1 MTPTLIGLL
10 GIFLLFFLMVFRT
23 PVAFAMLLAGFFG
36 MWALEGFR
44 TAGALILT
52 ESYGAVASETL
63 IVVPMFVLLGNIAS
77 AAGFSRGLYD
87 AAYAWVGHYRGGLA
101 SASVLG
107 CAAFSAVSGS
117 SVATAVTIG
126 KVALPEMK
134 RLGYADGLAT
144 GSVAAGGTLG
154 FLIPPSTGFV
164 LYAILTEQSIGRLF
178 MAGILPGLLLCVL
191 FIITVWLIALK
202 NPAEAPPGPH
212 LPLAERVAALAMA
225 GPLLGVMVLTIGGI
239 YVGAFTPVEASGI
252 GAALVILIAFLGGKL
267 DWRSFREAVLDTL
280 RTTAML
286 YMIVIG
292 ANVLNPFFAV
302 TQIPATLGEGLQS
315 LGLGPYGTLLVIS
328 IPVVFPVIVAM
339 GFDPIWFG
347 VVAVIVIEMG
357 MITPPGGPE
366 RLRGAR
372 GGGRCA
378 AEHGVPRRLPL
389 PDRDDRR
396 ADPDHPDPP
405 DRAVHPQFHV
415 RLTGR
420 GPHLAVPLAL
430 DTRCCGGTRK
440 GSRRSHFH
448 QSVLGKTHGAV

>member
-1 MTPTLIGLL
+1 MSGTTVGLL
-10 GIFLLFFLMVFRT
+10 GIALLFILMVFRT

-36 MWALEGFR
+36 MWVLEGFR

-87 AAYAWVGHYRGGLA
+87 AAYAWVGHFRGGLA

-134 RLGYADGLAT
+134 RLGYADSLAT

-164 LYAILTEQSIGRLF
+164 IYAILTEQSIGRLF
-178 MAGILPGLLLCVL
+178 MAGILPGALLMIL
-191 FIITVWLIALK
+191 FIATVWLMALR
-202 NPAEAPPGPH
+202 NPTEAPAGPNV
-212 LPLAERVAALAMA
+212 PMGERFRILGHAA
-225 GPLLGVMVLTIGGI
+225 PLLGVMVLTIGGI

-252 GAALVILIAFLGGKL
+252 GAGLVILIALLTRKL
-267 DWRSFREAVLDTL
+267 NWQGFYEALLDTL
-280 RTTAML
+280 KTSAML

-315 LGLGPYGTLLVIS
+315 LGLGPYGTLLVIILAYVAMGMFMDGLSMLVIS

-357 MITPPGGPE
+357 MITPPVG
-366 RLRGAR
+366 LNVFVVRGVA
-372 GGGRCA
+372 G
-378 AEHGVPRRLPL
+378 
-389 PDRDDRR
+389 D
-396 ADPDHPDPP
+396 
-405 DRAVHPQFHV
+405 
-415 RLTGR
+415 
-420 GPHLAVPLAL
+420 VPLTTVFRGVAPFLLAMIVGLILIILIPQIAL
-430 DTRCCGGTRK
+430 LIPNSMFG
-440 GSRRSHFH
+440 
-448 QSVLGKTHGAV
+448 